1 MAMSEYYVD
10 PSGGNDTTGD
20 GVSDEATVRAAIK
33 AGL

>member
-10 PSGGNDTTGD
+10 PLNGSDTIAD